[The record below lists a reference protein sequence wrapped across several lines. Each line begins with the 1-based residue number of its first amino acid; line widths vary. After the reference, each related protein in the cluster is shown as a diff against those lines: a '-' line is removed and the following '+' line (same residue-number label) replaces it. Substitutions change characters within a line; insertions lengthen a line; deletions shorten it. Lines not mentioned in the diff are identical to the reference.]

1 MEFLSF
7 YNQPIAD
14 LSPYDEQDNLV
25 LLDTALKGQNKLAQG
40 RALAP
45 PWVEDC
51 LT

>member
-1 MEFLSF
+1 MEFLAF
-7 YNQPIAD
+7 HKQFIAH
-14 LSPYDEQDNLV
+14 LSPYDEHDNLV
-25 LLDTALKGQNKLAQG
+25 LLDSALKGQNKLAQG